1 MKLLISCVTI
11 LKIIKI
17 EGDILNQYTINILCK
32 EYGINNDV
40 IDFVLSK
47 EKILKDKFFSH
58 IEDVKEYNQY
68 KIINAMQKARL
79 NATHF
84 NWTTGYGYDDVG
96 REKVEEIY
104 SYVFGTEDA
113 LVRPTIVSGTHAIT
127 LTLSGILRPGDEL
140 LYITGSPYD
149 TLQKVIGVK
158 GNEKGTFIEYG
169 IKYKEIPLDQNGK
182 IDIEKVL
189 ASISEDTKVVS
200 IQRSTGYSDRIA
212 LTVDEI
218 RVAIEKIKS
227 YNSNLIIM
235 VDNCYGEFVE
245 TIEPTNVGA
254 DIMAGSLIKNPGGGM
269 SLSGGYV
276 VGRRDLIELVANRST
291 APGIG
296 KECGLTFGTTRNTL
310 QGLFLAPMIVGEALK
325 GALLTAL
332 VYKDLGFRVVPD
344 INDKRSDIIQ
354 GIEFKSREKVI
365 KFCQGIQSASP
376 VDSYVSPEPWDMPGY
391 EDEVIMAAGAFVQGS
406 SIELSADGPMRE
418 PYFAYYQGGLTYSHC
433 KFGVMNS
440 LNNLYKNNLI
450 EKEKLAF

>member
-1 MKLLISCVTI
+1 MDKDTV
-11 LKIIKI
+11 
-17 EGDILNQYTINILCK
+17 NILCK
-32 EYGINNDV
+32 QFGICNEV
-40 IDFVLSK
+40 IDYVSSK
-47 EKILKDKFFSH
+47 EKILKDKYFSN
-58 IEDVKEYNQY
+58 IEITKEHNQY
-68 KIINAMQKARL
+68 KIIHAMQKARL

-140 LYITGSPYD
+140 LSVTGSPYD

-169 IKYKEIPLDQNGK
+169 IKYKEISLDCDGK
-182 IDIEKVL
+182 IDINKAL
-189 ASISEDTKVVS
+189 ASISDNTKVIL
-200 IQRSTGYSDRIA
+200 IQRSTGYSDRKA

-218 RVAIEKIKS
+218 RVAIKSIKS
-227 YNSNLIIM
+227 FNKNLIIM
-235 VDNCYGEFVE
+235 VDNCYGEFIE
-245 TIEPTNVGA
+245 TLEPTNVGA
-254 DIMAGSLIKNPGGGM
+254 DIVAGSLIKNPGGGM

-276 VGRRDLIELVANRST
+276 VGREDLIELVANRST

-332 VYKDLGFRVVPD
+332 VYKDLGFRIVPD

-354 GIEFKSREKVI
+354 GIEFQSREKAI

-376 VDSYVSPEPWDMPGY
+376 VDSYVTPEPWEMPGY

-406 SIELSADGPMRE
+406 SIELSADGPMRD
-418 PYFAYYQGGLTYSHC
+418 PYFSYYQGGLTYSHC
-433 KFGVMNS
+433 KLGVMMS

-450 EKEKLAF
+450 EKEKLVF